1 MGFFQRIFGTQNIAP
16 SHSSDIT
23 AFRNFNTQHLSP
35 TLNDLYTNLQSLYV
49 SLDTKRGEVPLLVWQ
64 NLAQHTSKLSDHR
77 LNLDQQKAELVN
89 LPIKEYAQS
98 LSQILPEIET
108 SSRSI
113 LKKTEHVKGYRLL
126 AVEERNYLL
135 AQIQET
141 KETIAKLKDSWQTF
155 QEKY

>member
-1 MGFFQRIFGTQNIAP
+1 MGLFQRLFSTQTLAP

-23 AFRNFNTQHLSP
+23 ALREFNNQHLSP
-35 TLNDLYTNLQSLYV
+35 TLNELYANLHTLSI
-49 SLDTKRGEVPLLVWQ
+49 SLDTKRGQVPLLIWQ
-64 NLAQHTSKLSDHR
+64 NLSQHTAKLSDHR
-77 LNLDQQKAELVN
+77 LNLEQKRSEIVN

-98 LSQILPEIET
+98 ISQILPEIEA
-108 SSRSI
+108 SARSI

-126 AVEERNYLL
+126 AVEERTYLL

-141 KETIAKLKDSWQTF
+141 KETISKLKDSWQSF